1 MRAET
6 GKPVQPYRPTPG
18 PVIVPWSRSS
28 GFSSSN
34 VTARIPLQSE
44 KRSFGDRF
52 SDSFSPGEAFSR
64 DPLGR
69 GNDVVNLA
77 GPPDFGGC
85 SLRMTCGS
93 MPRPYGM
100 LEGRSRPFQLIKIF
114 IIHNRENFWHF
125 RRNSLILFQWYCIIG
140 VISERAG
147 TCPFGGLL
155 RVSEEGKGGRFS
167 LYPFAGPI
175 PFYSRGETTWENSLK
190 P

>member
-1 MRAET
+1 M
-6 GKPVQPYRPTPG
+6 GKSAQPYRPTPML
-18 PVIVPWSRSS
+18 VVVTRSRSS

-85 SLRMTCGS
+85 SLRMTGGS
-93 MPRPYGM
+93 MPLPYGM

-167 LYPFAGPI
+167 LYPFAGPT
-175 PFYSRGETTWENSLK
+175 PFSSRGETTWENSLK